1 MCVQNHVS
9 TVPSPPFQ
17 VPVVYCV
24 DLLIGRNLR
33 WCASRELP
41 KEQDMHKPSK
51 VESLLRRG
59 PGSLTGARPSL
70 LDRLAPAML
79 QQCLA
84 QYLKSMVLR
93 PHSVTTQC
101 DCTFITAVL
110 FCLSMTKLRNP
121 KSTSQL
127 GLNANLQLPLGRCEI
142 VVLEFQF
149 QAESII
155 SHDIA
160 WYYMT
165 LSHCIPV

>member
-1 MCVQNHVS
+1 MAIHAKCAFRIMNNHVS
-9 TVPSPPFQ
+9 TVPSPTFQ

-41 KEQDMHKPSK
+41 KEQDMQKPSK

-79 QQCLA
+79 RQCLA

-101 DCTFITAVL
+101 DCTFITAQEPQINLPTWPECQSPAPSWAV
-110 FCLSMTKLRNP
+110 RNCGP
-121 KSTSQL
+121 GVSVS
-127 GLNANLQLPLGRCEI
+127 G
-142 VVLEFQF
+142 
-149 QAESII
+149 
-155 SHDIA
+155 
-160 WYYMT
+160 
-165 LSHCIPV
+165 